1 LAWKAQICDIVET
14 HGIPDLPGS
23 RHQNRK
29 GLMSARTAELRATK
43 PVGQGLRE
51 RRRQQTRAEITDAA
65 LELFAQGTVAA
76 TTVDDI
82 ASAAGVSPR
91 TFFRYFASKEEAA
104 LPVHQEFNAA
114 LADGLPFVDPGSD
127 LRREVNGLYGLMVQ
141 PYLDNG
147 SPAAQRMLQV
157 SRLIRKEP
165 ALRAAMVRQNLERTE
180 EVQQALAARFGPERT
195 DPLELRL
202 AIDIAS
208 VVVRASLDTW
218 ASLLEAGRPAD
229 LASIYRRALEFTK

>member
-1 LAWKAQICDIVET
+1 MCDIVEA
-14 HGIPDLPGS
+14 HGFPDVPGG
-23 RHQNRK
+23 RLKNWK
-29 GLMSARTAELRATK
+29 GPMSARTAELRATK
-43 PVGQGLRE
+43 PAGQGLRE

-82 ASAAGVSPR
+82 AAAAGVSPR
-91 TFFRYFASKEEAA
+91 TFFRYFSSKEEAA
-104 LPVHQEFNAA
+104 LPVHQEFNEA
-114 LADGLPFVDPGSD
+114 LADGLPSVDPGGD

-147 SPAAQRMLQV
+147 STAAQRMLQV

-180 EVQQALAARFGPERT
+180 EVQQALAARLGPERT

-218 ASLLEAGRPAD
+218 ASQLEAGGPAD
-229 LASIYRRALEFTK
+229 LAAIYRRALAFTK